1 MVLGLVLVAV
11 TCFVVCYAELLT
23 GRIQIGFLQ
32 MPPAVIG
39 IFFFLVI
46 ANRSMKSLGRRLALS
61 AREMLMVYCMMLVAA
76 MVASRGVLEK
86 LIPLLVTPD
95 YFANPSNEWQTIFFP
110 HIKKWMVAFDPNGGV
125 EQYSAKRFFEGVR
138 VGEAIPWKEWI
149 VPLSAWG
156 LLVVL
161 VIFAFLCLA
170 TILRRQWVDDEK
182 LSFPLT
188 QLPVGMVQEQQ
199 EKSILSNKLLWGGVA
214 LPAAVF
220 AINGLHM
227 SFPSIPEISLWLDV
241 NPMLNNP
248 PWNHMYWTRLY
259 LSFAAVGFFFLL
271 PSDILFAVWFFAVF
285 ARLQS
290 VVAGAY
296 GLESPGMPMYGSPLF
311 IAYQTIGANI
321 VLAGYLFYVARNQL
335 KRVARTAFGLEQADD
350 QNELM
355 PYKTAFWGLL
365 FSFALIVKWSMLA
378 GMSPL
383 IAILEFGVFIFII
396 ALVMA
401 RSTAEAG
408 MLMTETTFRPTDLYA
423 MFAPLRNLGPGNL
436 TTLAFFDSA
445 FMRDQRGLLLTGF
458 LDGLKISDGAD
469 IRRRTF
475 LPIFLIGIVAA
486 LALAG
491 YLHLALP
498 YQRGG
503 VTMYSYVYQDSSV
516 RAFKHYE
523 SVMRGNELSMDW
535 QGPVFFVVGIVVT
548 GFLAYMRSM
557 FHWWPL
563 HPLGYAL
570 SVSWTSSVFWFSC
583 LIAWVIKSTVLRY
596 GGMKL
601 YIRLRPWFLG
611 MVLGEFGMAV
621 IWAIIGALTD
631 APTPAFPWP

>member
-1 MVLGLVLVAV
+1 MLGLVLVAI
-11 TCFVVCYAELLT
+11 TCCVVCYAELVT

-39 IFFFLVI
+39 MFFFLVL
-46 ANRSMKSLGRRLALS
+46 ANRAIVSLGRRLALS
-61 AREMLMVYCMMLVAA
+61 ARETLMIYCMMLVAA

-95 YFANPSNEWQTIFFP
+95 YFANSSNEWQTIFFP
-110 HIKKWMVAFDPNGGV
+110 HIRKWMVAFDPKGGV

-138 VGEAIPWKEWI
+138 VGEAIPWNDWI
-149 VPLSAWG
+149 VPLAAWG
-156 LLVVL
+156 ALVLL

-170 TILRRQWVDDEK
+170 TILRKQWVDDEK

-188 QLPVGMVQEQQ
+188 QLPVGLVQEQQ
-199 EKSILSNKLLWGGVA
+199 GKSMLSNKLLWGGVA

-227 SFPSIPEISLWLDV
+227 SFPSIPEISLCLPI
-241 NPMLNNP
+241 NPLLTDP
-248 PWNHMYWTRLY
+248 PWSHMYWTRLY
-259 LSFAAVGFFFLL
+259 LSFAAIGFFFLL
-271 PSDILFAVWFFAVF
+271 PSDVLFAVWFFAVF
-285 ARLQS
+285 ARIQS
-290 VVAGAY
+290 VIAGAY

-311 IAYQTIGANI
+311 IAYQTVGANI
-321 VLAGYLFYVARNQL
+321 VLAGYLFYVARNHL
-335 KRVARTAFGLEQADD
+335 KRVARSALGREKVDD
-350 QNELM
+350 SNELM
-355 PYKTAFWGLL
+355 PYKVAFWGLL
-365 FSFALIVKWSMLA
+365 ISFALIVKWSMLA

-383 IAILEFGVFIFII
+383 VAVLEFGVFIFVV

-423 MFAPLRNLGPGNL
+423 LVAPLRDLGPGNL
-436 TTLAFFDSA
+436 TALAFFDGA
-445 FMRDQRGLLLTGF
+445 LMRDQRGLLLTGF
-458 LDGLKISDGAD
+458 LDGLKITDGAGV
-469 IRRRTF
+469 RRRTF
-475 LPIFLIGIVAA
+475 LPIFLIGIFAA

-503 VTMYSYVYQDSSV
+503 VTMYGYVYQDSSV

-523 SVMRGNELSMDW
+523 SVMRGNELTMDW
-535 QGPVFFVVGIVVT
+535 QGPVFFVVGMVVT
-548 GFLAYMRSM
+548 GFLAYMRAT

-570 SVSWTSSVFWFSC
+570 SCSWTSSVFWFSC
-583 LIAWVIKSTVLRY
+583 LIAWVIKSLVLRY

-601 YIRLRPWFLG
+601 YISMRPWFLG

-621 IWAIIGALTD
+621 VWAVIGALTN